1 MTIPEYIYVIDD
13 EEGFRKTLADI
24 LTAKGYTALEIPS
37 GTMALDILQQ
47 KVPAVALIDLRLE
60 DMSGLSLIN
69 KIKKQKPHTECIVL
83 TGQSSQE
90 SAIEAVNRG
99 AYGYILKPYDIDQL
113 LLTIR
118 RALEKRRAVKALEME
133 RQLLKERVEE
143 QTADLRKAN
152 TELAYS
158 ARLKDEFLAAMSHE
172 LRTPLNSILGLTEA
186 MQDEVYGKINDKQRT
201 CLSRIDESGQ
211 HLLTLINDIL
221 DLSKIK
227 AGMFKFETKP
237 VNIVEICSTCI
248 NMTKQAAQ
256 KKRIRMS
263 ISYDMT
269 IEVIHADE
277 KALRQILIN
286 LLNNSVKFT
295 PEGGKIGLETKNDP
309 DKEEVAFSVWDTG
322 IGIDEKDWDKLFKPF
337 VQLDGGLCKQY
348 GGTGLG
354 LSLVNRLVEM
364 HGGRIVLES
373 KPGEGSRFTVFI
385 PCEPIYDATN
395 AFLPE
400 NPEISA
406 HNMQAEEKQSSQ
418 PTILMAED
426 NEDNISTFS
435 DYLTAKG
442 FRVEVARNGLEAIK
456 TTRRTVPDIILM
468 DIQMPEMDGLETI
481 RVLKNDPDL
490 SNIPIIALTSL
501 AMVGDR
507 DRCLKAGADEYI
519 SKPIRLKNL
528 VETIQS
534 ILETSLPQE

>member
-1 MTIPEYIYVIDD
+1 
-13 EEGFRKTLADI
+13 
-24 LTAKGYTALEIPS
+24 
-37 GTMALDILQQ
+37 
-47 KVPAVALIDLRLE
+47 
-60 DMSGLSLIN
+60 
-69 KIKKQKPHTECIVL
+69 
-83 TGQSSQE
+83 
-90 SAIEAVNRG
+90 
-99 AYGYILKPYDIDQL
+99 
-113 LLTIR
+113 
-118 RALEKRRAVKALEME
+118 
-133 RQLLKERVEE
+133 
-143 QTADLRKAN
+143 
-152 TELAYS
+152 
-158 ARLKDEFLAAMSHE
+158 
-172 LRTPLNSILGLTEA
+172 

-201 CLSRIDESGQ
+201 CLSRIDESGR

-227 AGMFKFETKP
+227 AGMFRFEIKP

-248 NMTKQAAQ
+248 NMTKPAAQ
-256 KKRIRMS
+256 KKGIRMS

-295 PEGGKIGLETKNDP
+295 PEGGKIGLETKNDT
-309 DKEEVAFSVWDTG
+309 DKAEVAFSVWDTG
-322 IGIDEKDWDKLFKPF
+322 IGIDKKDWDKLFKPF

-385 PCEPIYDATN
+385 PCEPIYDATD
-395 AFLPE
+395 ALLPE

-406 HNMQAEEKQSSQ
+406 HNMQPEEKPSSSL
-418 PTILMAED
+418 TILMAED

-442 FRVEVARNGLEAIK
+442 FRVEVARNGLEAIQ
-456 TTRRTVPDIILM
+456 TARRTLPDLILM

-481 RVLKNDPDL
+481 RILKNDPDL
-490 SNIPIIALTSL
+490 SHIPIIALTSL

-507 DRCLKAGADEYI
+507 DRCLQAGADEYI
-519 SKPIRLKNL
+519 SKPIRLRKL
-528 VETIQS
+528 VETIHS
-534 ILETSLPQE
+534 ILQTPPSRE